1 MGTKKKKR
9 KKSITP
15 KKWVLIVLSVVLVFA
30 IGTVLRDVYAANKST
45 DEEVNNFRLS
55 DLKGTIQETFTPSKE
70 IKIDTPIT
78 KKVAITNDQNQ
89 DMFVRLL
96 VLPTIIVT
104 DSEGEDLVLP
114 ASFKGEGAQIEIPFD
129 TTDWIDGED
138 GYFYYVKKLKKNE
151 TSSSLFK
158 QVTIVSKN
166 IDEQYSNAEIKIEIK
181 LEGVNSTAYTY
192 RDAWWQ
198 GTSPTQD
205 PRKKIDDQLKLQI

>member
-1 MGTKKKKR
+1 MGTKKKEK

-15 KKWVLIVLSVVLVFA
+15 KKWALIVLSVVLVFA

-45 DEEVNNFRLS
+45 DEEVNNFRFS

-89 DMFVRLL
+89 DMFIRVL

-114 ASFKGEGAQIEIPFD
+114 ASFKGENAQIEIPFD
-129 TTDWIDGED
+129 TADWIDGQD

-158 QVTIVSKN
+158 QVTIISKN
-166 IDEQYSNAEIKIEIK
+166 LEEQYLNAEIKIEIK
-181 LEGVNSTAYTY
+181 LEGVSSTAYAY

-198 GTSPTQD
+198 GTIPKQD